1 MRPVRYDP
9 RDHDW
14 WRHPTAARAVT
25 KLSPTAAKRGAV
37 ITVTGKH
44 FGAKQGAGL
53 VRFGAKACTKYVSW
67 TDTRI
72 RCKVPAKAAFGSLK
86 VTVKTAA
93 GKSNAK
99 TFRVKR

>member
-1 MRPVRYDP
+1 VGEIGMVYATVLTKLG
-9 RDHDW
+9 
-14 WRHPTAARAVT
+14 PTAAR
-25 KLSPTAAKRGAV
+25 RGAV
-37 ITVTGKH
+37 VTITGKH
-44 FGAKQGAGL
+44 FGATRGAGS

-93 GKSNAK
+93 GKSNAR
-99 TFRVKR
+99 TFRVKK